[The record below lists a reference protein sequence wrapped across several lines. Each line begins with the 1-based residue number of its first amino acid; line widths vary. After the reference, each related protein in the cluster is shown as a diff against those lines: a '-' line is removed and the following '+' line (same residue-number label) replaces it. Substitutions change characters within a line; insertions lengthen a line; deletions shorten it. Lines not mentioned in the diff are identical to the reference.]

1 MNNDVQIV
9 YTPDGEFPASLVNP
23 ARAEKQDEQKAV
35 LDNILDG
42 QPQINANKSIMISTA
57 FDKFR
62 DDFLTYDTE
71 NKWTEQQLGEG
82 MSITVDGIANGARY
96 LNINSGVVNG
106 AETILLSKI
115 SFKSPFRVAAG
126 ISLSQRIVNQQFFF
140 EIVEIDDDGNVVTLS
155 DPFTAPEANDARNW
169 AAFYWDGTTVAN
181 AKTGVRSQGI
191 SPELIADQSFGTS
204 SSVATGTTPNFI
216 QRFNFEIVCTN
227 EYIAFQANA
236 INSVAAGTNIKRT
249 TNVPNPERSYAVR
262 IRVKNTGV
270 PASATDMRIHMV
282 RVLDASRVS
291 VDFGIVGG
299 RVDAQNAMPVTLTS
313 AVISGTVTATVA
325 STTLLPSATV
335 GGTVLTHHRIST
347 ADTNLVNVKNAAG
360 SLTGFQISNLDTVP
374 IFFKLYN
381 KASAPVLASDTP
393 IKTIMVPAGQTVI
406 FDKAYYMR
414 MATGISFA
422 ITKGIAIND
431 TTALDANKAVVNMEY
446 I

>member
-1 MNNDVQIV
+1 MIEQGGADIF
-9 YTPDGEFPASLVNP
+9 GGAKASNQAL
-23 ARAEKQDEQKAV
+23 
-35 LDNILDG
+35 ILAAM
-42 QPQINANKSIMISTA
+42 PEINANRSMMISTA

-82 MSITVDGIANGARY
+82 MAITVDGIANGARY
-96 LNINSGVVNG
+96 LNINSGIVDQS
-106 AETILLSKI
+106 ETILLSKM

-140 EIVEIDDDGNVVTLS
+140 EIVEVDDNGNVVTLS
-155 DPFTAPEANDARNW
+155 DPFTAPEAKDARNW
-169 AAFYWDGTTVAN
+169 AAFYWDGVTTAN
-181 AKTGVRSQGI
+181 ARTGVRAQGI
-191 SPELIADQSFGTS
+191 SPELIANQSFGTT

-216 QRFNFEIVCTN
+216 QRYNFEIVCTN
-227 EYIAFQANA
+227 EYIVFQANA
-236 INSVAAGTNIKRT
+236 INSTTAGTSVKRT
-249 TNVPNPERSYAVR
+249 SIVPNPERSYAIR

-270 PASATDMRIHMV
+270 PASTTDMRIHMV

-299 RVDAQNAMPVTLTS
+299 RVDAQNAAPVALS
-313 AVISGTVTATVA
+313 SQAVTVA

-335 GGTVLTHHRIST
+335 GGTVLTHHRIAT

-360 SLTGFQISNLDTVP
+360 SIASIEISNLDTVP

-381 KASAPVLASDTP
+381 KASAPVLATDTP
-393 IKTIMVPAGQTVI
+393 IKTIMVPAGQTI
-406 FDKAYYMR
+406 LFNKSYYDR
-414 MATGISFA
+414 LATGISFA
-422 ITKGIAIND
+422 MTKGVEIND
-431 TTALDANKAVVNMEY
+431 TTALTANLAVVNISY